1 MWPPNPREGM
11 RGGEQSIGRA
21 GSSRQRSPAMDYRL
35 IVLSSSGK
43 PASVE
48 NWTCASDLEA
58 IDRASHYVSSFG
70 RELWQGERHVSTF
83 AGPLSIPS
91 AEAAELSR

>member
-1 MWPPNPREGM
+1 
-11 RGGEQSIGRA
+11 
-21 GSSRQRSPAMDYRL
+21 MDYRL

-43 PASVE
+43 PMSVE
-48 NWTCASDLEA
+48 NWTCASDVEA

-83 AGPLSIPS
+83 AGTLITPPP
-91 AEAAELSR
+91 ETAELSR